1 MAQYA
6 AAGSEKVT
14 LRNFVSEE
22 NSIART
28 TINTTTR
35 ERALLVA
42 VADKKSRG
50 KKAAENSIEEL
61 SQLAESAGAKV
72 VGKIIQQMDA
82 PSHDYYI
89 GSGKLQEIQTLKET
103 TDYTVV
109 IFDDELKPIQQKNLE
124 DALNVKVIDRVA
136 LILDIFARRARTHE
150 GRLQVELAQ
159 HRYLLPRLAGQWQ
172 HLERLGGGIGT
183 RGPGESQMETD
194 RRLIHR
200 KIQRLEEQTEEIR
213 KRRAQY
219 RQKRQQSGIPMVA
232 LVGYT
237 NSGKSTLLNALCRSD
252 VLVDDRLFATLDPT
266 TRRLTLPDN
275 TTVLLSDTVGFIRK
289 LPPTIIDA
297 FRATLEELDEANL
310 LLHVVDVASGDA
322 AEQYQTVESIL
333 GEMGLADKPR
343 ITVLNKID
351 LYLEKVESLPGAVW
365 DEKAAQE
372 YFLAQGMSAEENTV
386 HVSAVKRWG
395 FNRLLELISEILAP
409 PHISHF
415 LD

>member
-1 MAQYA
+1 
-6 AAGSEKVT
+6 
-14 LRNFVSEE
+14 
-22 NSIART
+22 
-28 TINTTTR
+28 
-35 ERALLVA
+35 LLA
-42 VADKKSRG
+42 VADKKGRG
-50 KKAAENSIEEL
+50 KKAAEKSIDEL
-61 SQLAESAGAKV
+61 ARLAESAGAEV

-89 GSGKLQEIQTLKET
+89 GSGKVQEIQALKT
-103 TDYTVV
+103 TTGYTVV
-109 IFDDELKPIQQKNLE
+109 IFDDELKPVQQKNLE
-124 DALNVKVIDRVA
+124 DALQVKVIDRVA

-159 HRYLLPRLAGQWQ
+159 HQYLLPRLAGQWQ

-183 RGPGESQMETD
+183 RGPGESQLETD
-194 RRLIHR
+194 RRLIRR

-213 KRRAQY
+213 QRRAQY
-219 RQKRQQSGIPMVA
+219 RQKRQQSGMPMVA

-237 NSGKSTLLNALCRSD
+237 NAGKSTLLNALCRAD

-266 TRRLTLPDN
+266 TRQLYLPDN

-343 ITVLNKID
+343 ITVLNKTD
-351 LYLEKVESLPGAVW
+351 LYLEKVERLPGTVW
-365 DEKAAQE
+365 DEKTAQE
-372 YFLAQGMSAEENTV
+372 YFLAHGMIAEENTV
-386 HVSAVKRWG
+386 HVSAVKGWG
-395 FNRLLELISEILAP
+395 
-409 PHISHF
+409 
-415 LD
+415 LDQLKAMIGGCVNSRRGS